1 MPDDNYNGND
11 CGEQG
16 MTETLYV
23 VQKRGLLALHV
34 VWKTWVNNTY
44 LYFNGRFLCKPF
56 VFFLHLFGKRMFRDK
71 LA

>member
-34 VWKTWVNNTY
+34 V
-44 LYFNGRFLCKPF
+44 
-56 VFFLHLFGKRMFRDK
+56 
-71 LA
+71 